1 MTIPT
6 TENSDAAAQ
15 EPHKTAV
22 RELLLPPKLRT
33 LREKLRAKAKQ
44 QPGFRFYSLYGQ
56 LLQTEVLRAAWAQV
70 RANGG
75 APGVDRMTIEQ
86 VDASEESV
94 CTFLE
99 QIASELKTRTYRAGP
114 VRRVYIPKPNGKLRP
129 LGIPNLK
136 DRVVQTAVLLLLEPI
151 FEVDFM
157 DCSHGFRPGR
167 NAHGAIGAIK
177 TNLEA
182 GRTAVYDADLSS
194 YFDTIPH
201 DKLMACVRMRV
212 VDGGILAL
220 LRAWL
225 EAPVVEP
232 PGGKSGG
239 PPTVGRHKQG
249 TPQGGVISPLLAN
262 VYLHWFDKVF
272 HRPDGPAHFAGA
284 RLVRYADDFVVL
296 ARYMGPRIIGFVEGK
311 LEGWMGLKLNREKTR
326 CFDASS
332 PGQTLDFLGYSF
344 RYDRDLYGR
353 DRRWWRVF
361 PSKKTMLRQ
370 NQWLRDNISPRHA
383 YEPLPDMIA
392 RINRHFDG
400 WRNYFT
406 LGHPRREMRQVN
418 WQMLQR
424 IARHLRRRSQRAYR
438 VPEAESVYMHVQK
451 LGLRLL

>member
-151 FEVDFM
+151 FEVDF
-157 DCSHGFRPGR
+157 
-167 NAHGAIGAIK
+167 
-177 TNLEA
+177 T
-182 GRTAVYDADLSS
+182 
-194 YFDTIPH
+194 
-201 DKLMACVRMRV
+201 
-212 VDGGILAL
+212 
-220 LRAWL
+220 
-225 EAPVVEP
+225 
-232 PGGKSGG
+232 
-239 PPTVGRHKQG
+239 
-249 TPQGGVISPLLAN
+249 
-262 VYLHWFDKVF
+262 
-272 HRPDGPAHFAGA
+272 
-284 RLVRYADDFVVL
+284 
-296 ARYMGPRIIGFVEGK
+296 
-311 LEGWMGLKLNREKTR
+311 
-326 CFDASS
+326 
-332 PGQTLDFLGYSF
+332 
-344 RYDRDLYGR
+344 
-353 DRRWWRVF
+353 
-361 PSKKTMLRQ
+361 
-370 NQWLRDNISPRHA
+370 
-383 YEPLPDMIA
+383 
-392 RINRHFDG
+392 
-400 WRNYFT
+400 
-406 LGHPRREMRQVN
+406 
-418 WQMLQR
+418 
-424 IARHLRRRSQRAYR
+424 
-438 VPEAESVYMHVQK
+438 SVS
-451 LGLRLL
+451 